1 MVPSQYVPYRFSP
14 HLSSPEHHKFI
25 PVPIVL
31 AVCPSACLLLPSAL
45 TVVASARILL
55 DYHGEQGPVVVTLG
69 PSGVQLIHPS
79 IHPSTTDP
87 WTHPPLSPCFVSVCS
102 NPSFSSNASS
112 PTSGSFLQTGL

>member
-1 MVPSQYVPYRFSP
+1 MVPSQPVRTVPYRSSP

-25 PVPIVL
+25 PVSIVL

-55 DYHGEQGPVVVTLG
+55 DYHGEQGPVVTFSTFRG
-69 PSGVQLIHPS
+69 AAHPS
-79 IHPSTTDP
+79 IHP
-87 WTHPPLSPCFVSVCS
+87 PLTRGCTLPCRHALCPSA
-102 NPSFSSNASS
+102 PISFSSNASS